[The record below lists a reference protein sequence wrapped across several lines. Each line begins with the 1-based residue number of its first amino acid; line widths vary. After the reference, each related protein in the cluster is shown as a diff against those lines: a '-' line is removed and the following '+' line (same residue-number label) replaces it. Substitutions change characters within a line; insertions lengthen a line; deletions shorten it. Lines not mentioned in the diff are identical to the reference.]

1 MGFLC
6 GRGGVVLLSRAGT
19 GAALHRRRPSH
30 PGTYWSGPSGS
41 RGRSPGCPTRRRPVL
56 RPGRKTSFTTLG
68 TSTPPRYPPR
78 MIPTVVWGTG
88 NVGRAAI
95 RAVDAHPALELT
107 AVIVHDPA
115 KAGRDAGELAGLGHR
130 LGVTA
135 TRDIEAVLAARPAA
149 VVYAAS
155 GDIRPDD
162 ALADITR
169 AITAGAVVVSPALYP
184 LYDHRSAPPEF
195 RDPVL
200 AAIAEGGGS
209 LFASGVDPG
218 WGNDVLPLLIS
229 GLGTTVDA
237 IRCQEIFD
245 YSTYDQPDSVRHLVG
260 MGHPMDYEP
269 MMLMPSI
276 PTMVW
281 GGQIRMMARALGV
294 ELDEI
299 RETSQRRALDTTV
312 HTPSM
317 GVFEAGTQGA
327 IRFEVQGV
335 VGGEPRIVIEHV
347 TRIHPS
353 CAPDW
358 PVPPDGGAGAH
369 RVVIEGRPRIE
380 VTVEATDEGENRSAG
395 GNATAVGRL
404 VGAIDWLVA
413 AEPGLYDAL
422 DVPLRPAV
430 GRLGRKQP

>member
-1 MGFLC
+1 
-6 GRGGVVLLSRAGT
+6 
-19 GAALHRRRPSH
+19 
-30 PGTYWSGPSGS
+30 
-41 RGRSPGCPTRRRPVL
+41 
-56 RPGRKTSFTTLG
+56 
-68 TSTPPRYPPR
+68 
-78 MIPTVVWGTG
+78 MISTVVWGTG

-95 RAVDAHPALELT
+95 RAVEAHPALQLT
-107 AVIVHDPA
+107 AVLVHNPD
-115 KAGRDAGELAGLGHR
+115 KVGRDAGELGGLDR
-130 LGVTA
+130 PLGVVA
-135 TRDIEAVLAARPAA
+135 GDDVDVVLATGPRA

-155 GDIRPDD
+155 GDIRPDE

-169 AITAGAVVVSPALYP
+169 VIRAGAVVVTPALYA
-184 LYDHRSAPPEF
+184 LYDQLCAPSEL

-200 AAIAEGGGS
+200 AAIAAGGGS
-209 LFASGVDPG
+209 LFVSGVDPG

-229 GLGTTVDA
+229 GLGTSVDV

-245 YSTYDQPDSVRHLVG
+245 YSTYDQEDSVRYLVG
-260 MGHPMDYEP
+260 MGQPMEYEP
-269 MMLMPSI
+269 PMLAPSV

-281 GGQIRMMARALGV
+281 GGQIRLMTRALGA
-294 ELDEI
+294 ELDDI
-299 RETSQRRALDTTV
+299 RETLDRRPLAATV
-312 HTPSM
+312 STRTM
-317 GVFEAGTQGA
+317 GTFEAGTQGA
-327 IRFEVQGV
+327 VRFEVQGI
-335 VGGEPRIVIEHV
+335 VGGEPRIVIEHI

-358 PVPPDGGAGAH
+358 PTPPDGDGAH

-404 VGAIDWLVA
+404 VSAIDWLVD

-430 GRLGRKQP
+430 GRLGRRHP

>member
-1 MGFLC
+1 
-6 GRGGVVLLSRAGT
+6 
-19 GAALHRRRPSH
+19 
-30 PGTYWSGPSGS
+30 
-41 RGRSPGCPTRRRPVL
+41 
-56 RPGRKTSFTTLG
+56 
-68 TSTPPRYPPR
+68 
-78 MIPTVVWGTG
+78 MISTVVWGTG

-95 RAVDAHPALELT
+95 RAVEAHPALELS
-107 AVIVHDPA
+107 AVLVHDPA
-115 KAGRDAGELAGLGHR
+115 KVGRDAAQLADVDGE

-135 TRDIEAVLAARPAA
+135 TDDIAAVLAAGPRA

-155 GDIRPDD
+155 GDIRPDE
-162 ALADITR
+162 ALADVTR
-169 AITAGAVVVSPALYP
+169 AVRAGAVVVTPALYP

-195 RDPVL
+195 REPVL
-200 AAIAEGGGS
+200 AAVAEGGGS
-209 LFASGVDPG
+209 LFVSGVDPG

-229 GLGTTVDA
+229 GLGSTVDA

-245 YSTYDQPDSVRHLVG
+245 YSTYDQEESVRHLIG

-269 MMLMPSI
+269 LMLAPSI

-281 GGQIRMMARALGV
+281 GGQLRLMARALGV
-294 ELDEI
+294 ALDDI
-299 RETSQRRALDTTV
+299 RETLQRRALDATV
-312 HTPSM
+312 STRTM
-317 GVFEAGTQGA
+317 GTFEAGTQGA
-327 IRFEVQGV
+327 VRFEVRGIV
-335 VGGEPRIVIEHV
+335 EGEPRIVIEHI

-358 PVPPDGGAGAH
+358 PAPPDGGDGAH

-380 VTVEATDEGENRSAG
+380 VSVEATDEGENRSAG

-404 VGAIDWLVA
+404 VNAIDWLAA

-430 GRLGRKQP
+430 GRLGRKQR

>member
-1 MGFLC
+1 
-6 GRGGVVLLSRAGT
+6 
-19 GAALHRRRPSH
+19 
-30 PGTYWSGPSGS
+30 
-41 RGRSPGCPTRRRPVL
+41 
-56 RPGRKTSFTTLG
+56 
-68 TSTPPRYPPR
+68 
-78 MIPTVVWGTG
+78 MISTVVWGTG

-95 RAVDAHPALELT
+95 RAVDAHPALELA
-107 AVIVHDPA
+107 AVVVHNEE
-115 KAGRDAGELAGLGHR
+115 KVGRDAGDLGELGRA

-135 TRDIEAVLAARPAA
+135 TADIASVLAARPRA

-162 ALADITR
+162 ALADVVK
-169 AITAGAVVVSPALYP
+169 ALQAGCVVVTPSLYTF
-184 LYDHRSAPPEF
+184 YDKQGTPPEL

-200 AAIAEGGGS
+200 SAIADGGGS
-209 LFASGVDPG
+209 LFVSGVDPG
-218 WGNDVLPLLIS
+218 WANDVLPLLIS

-245 YSTYDQPDSVRHLVG
+245 YSTYDQEESVRHLVG
-260 MGHPMDYEP
+260 MGHSMDYEP
-269 MMLMPSI
+269 PMLAASV

-281 GGQIRMMARALGV
+281 GGQIRLMARALGV

-299 RETSQRRALDTTV
+299 RETVERRALDTTV
-312 HTPSM
+312 RTRTM
-317 GVFEAGTQGA
+317 GQFDAGSQGA
-327 IRFEVQGV
+327 VRFEVQGV
-335 VGGEPRIVIEHV
+335 VDGEPRIVVEHI
-347 TRIHPS
+347 TRVHRS

-358 PVPPDGGAGAH
+358 PTPPDGDGAH

-404 VGAIDWLVA
+404 VGAIDWLAA

-422 DVPLRPAV
+422 DVPLRPAA
-430 GRLGRKQP
+430 GTLGRKHP

>member
-1 MGFLC
+1 
-6 GRGGVVLLSRAGT
+6 
-19 GAALHRRRPSH
+19 
-30 PGTYWSGPSGS
+30 
-41 RGRSPGCPTRRRPVL
+41 
-56 RPGRKTSFTTLG
+56 
-68 TSTPPRYPPR
+68 

-130 LGVTA
+130 LGVAA
-135 TRDIEAVLAARPAA
+135 TRDIGAVLAARPAA

-155 GDIRPDD
+155 GDVRPDD

-200 AAIAEGGGS
+200 AAVAEGGGS

-281 GGQIRMMARALGV
+281 GGQIRLMARALEV
-294 ELDEI
+294 ELDGI
-299 RETSQRRALDTTV
+299 RETSERRALDTTV
-312 HTPSM
+312 TTPSM

-327 IRFEVQGV
+327 IRFEVQGI

-347 TRIHPS
+347 TRIHAS